1 MALLYITVFTLCV
14 LRGQRCVPSPL
25 SLSVSFNV
33 WPGMCY
39 LRLAASSC
47 LRPACFSK
55 QDSIYYKMNY
65 KELSWRVCVMG
76 CSSKLGMNCNRGFSF
91 ASKTKYTLIIIS
103 LNLVLEL
110 VMCEKSSLFNSTG
123 KCTIEEL
130 KHSLIGSS
138 FGAMTVS

>member
-1 MALLYITVFTLCV
+1 
-14 LRGQRCVPSPL
+14 
-25 SLSVSFNV
+25 
-33 WPGMCY
+33 
-39 LRLAASSC
+39 
-47 LRPACFSK
+47 
-55 QDSIYYKMNY
+55 
-65 KELSWRVCVMG
+65 MG

-110 VMCEKSSLFNSTG
+110 VMCEKSGLLNSTC

-138 FGAMTVS
+138 FGGMTVS